1 MSKVPIKNTP
11 LIPNE
16 IESMSQVTDQKSLA
30 QSWREENKEAIDE
43 YNRFVAKNGCFGDSF
58 RKF

>member
-1 MSKVPIKNTP
+1 MKNVPNVKAP

-16 IESMSQVTDQKSLA
+16 IESRSQVTDQKSSA

>member
-1 MSKVPIKNTP
+1 MKKIPIEKIP
-11 LIPNE
+11 LVPNE
-16 IESMSQVTDQKSLA
+16 IESMSQVTDQKSLG

>member
-1 MSKVPIKNTP
+1 MEKNLIENTP
-11 LIPNE
+11 LISTE
-16 IESMSQVTDQKSLA
+16 IASDIKAPDQTSLA

-43 YNRFVAKNGCFGDSF
+43 YNRLVAKNGCFGDSF

>member
-1 MSKVPIKNTP
+1 MKNVPNVKAP

-16 IESMSQVTDQKSLA
+16 IESMSQVPDQTSLA

-43 YNRFVAKNGCFGDSF
+43 YNRFVAKNGCYGDSF

>member
-1 MSKVPIKNTP
+1 MKNVPNVKAP

-16 IESMSQVTDQKSLA
+16 IESMSQVTDQKSSA

>member
-1 MSKVPIKNTP
+1 MKNVPNVKAP

-16 IESMSQVTDQKSLA
+16 IESMSQVTDQKSLG